1 MTGNSRLYPDA
12 DLPIAGGSE
21 GWRTRFAPLT
31 WWDDFARVREDV
43 LLDFGYN
50 TARAYW
56 GDLDD
61 VAYWCAE
68 RGFNPLVLT
77 EQQVRQYVALLRRR
91 KYSESTIRRRV
102 TALRKFFRALAP
114 DSDNPAE
121 HVIVPRPKSISRSEG
136 ILDASTESE
145 S

>member
-1 MTGNSRLYPDA
+1 MTGNSQLYPDA
-12 DLPIAGGSE
+12 DLPIAGGSD

-77 EQQVRQYVALLRRR
+77 QKQVRAYVALLRRR

-102 TALRKFFRALAP
+102 TALRKFYRALAP
-114 DSDNPAE
+114 GLDNPAE
-121 HVIVPRPKSISRSEG
+121 HVIVPRPKSASRYEG
-136 ILDASTESE
+136 ILDASPKGDS
-145 S
+145 